1 MSISKYFS
9 RFLCGRNDAVI
20 VNVDTIEEMK
30 LPTNERAIEVKV
42 DVDVEMA
49 HLEEVIV
56 AVEKDIPSLDHGTM
70 DDSIFL
76 DAEHYDIRLLKYM
89 TRHDYR
95 LLRRYRE
102 LYVMLQEL
110 KLRKEDMNQ
119 RLYEARRDTREED
132 HFLRMAWGVLP
143 IDKNM
148 MGTSHFSDQLA
159 FLETRERMEN
169 CTILEKHL
177 NLITNKYKKC
187 MKESIKI
194 IVHFKEKH
202 FNEMSYERLAASREP
217 HQENNIDL
225 DYLEYRL
232 PPEMVDI
239 IGSYLTYET
248 RLNTLEDSCFFRYLY
263 KLNVKRSAQYLN
275 YLTNMPNYYSVN
287 IDDLIANNIY
297 NQSYPGGS
305 SKKTTVKERQQ
316 RAAYIYYKYRH
327 HDQKTALKI
336 VKEFPILFGEEL

>member
-20 VNVDTIEEMK
+20 VNIDSVKEVK
-30 LPTNERAIEVKV
+30 SPVNERPIEVKV
-42 DVDVEMA
+42 DVEMA
-49 HLEEVIV
+49 PLEEVIV
-56 AVEKDIPSLDHGTM
+56 AVEKEILPLDYGTM
-70 DDSIFL
+70 DDSIFM
-76 DAEHYDIRLLKYM
+76 DAEHYDIKLLKYM
-89 TRHDYR
+89 TRRDYR

-102 LYVMLQEL
+102 LCVMLQDL
-110 KLRKEDMNQ
+110 KIRKEDMNQ
-119 RLYEARRDTREED
+119 RLYEARRDTTEED
-132 HFLRMAWGVLP
+132 HFLRIGWSVLP
-143 IDKNM
+143 IDKNIAE
-148 MGTSHFSDQLA
+148 TRQFSDQLA
-159 FLETRERMEN
+159 FLETRERMER
-169 CTILEKHL
+169 CTILEKHF
-177 NLITNKYKKC
+177 NLLTNKYKKC

-217 HQENNIDL
+217 NPENNIDL
-225 DYLEYRL
+225 DYLEHRL

-275 YLTNMPNYYSVN
+275 YLTKMPNYYSVN
-287 IDDLIANNIY
+287 MDDLIANTIY

-305 SKKTTVKERQQ
+305 NKKTTVKERQQ
-316 RAAYIYYKYRH
+316 RVAYIYYKYRH

-336 VKEFPILFGEEL
+336 VKEFPILFGEEC